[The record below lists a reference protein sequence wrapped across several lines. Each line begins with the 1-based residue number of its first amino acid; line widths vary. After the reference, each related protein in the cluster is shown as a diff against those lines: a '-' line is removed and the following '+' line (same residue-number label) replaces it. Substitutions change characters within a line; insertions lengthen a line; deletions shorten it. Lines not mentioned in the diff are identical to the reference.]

1 MNDKQQLAA
10 MGAQYRLTEEQAKLL
25 AERMPQ
31 SGVLQILDV
40 EPLCMAKRIEEL
52 EAQLE
57 KLTNRLAWRNTGSP
71 NGLRRFMTQKQYKAQ
86 TPGVQKW
93 YEPIRYEVPE
103 GCAML
108 YVGSGM
114 FAKCDWEDWPRVM
127 GYWWRLSTE
136 REPTRYAQA
145 HDSHDTL
152 KRKRVAM
159 HRLILSARD
168 GDVVDHINGD
178 GLDNRRSNLR
188 IVTIQQNAF
197 NQKHHGGSSRHKGV
211 SYRADSGTWR
221 AYITKD
227 GKRRYLGTF
236 ASEDDAARAYNNEA
250 ERLFGEHAK
259 LNAAAPSPDSAK

>member
-1 MNDKQQLAA
+1 MNDKQKLAA
-10 MGAQYRLTEEQAKLL
+10 MGEQLTAMG
-25 AERMPQ
+25 ERM
-31 SGVLQILDV
+31 GVQV
-40 EPLCMAKRIEEL
+40 QPLCMAKRIEEL
-52 EAQLE
+52 EAQVRVMAELLRDARPYMDHRGGAGVKGYT
-57 KLTNRLAWRNTGSP
+57 KLAKEIDSALACK
-71 NGLRRFMTQKQYKAQ
+71 M
-86 TPGVQKW
+86 
-93 YEPIRYEVPE
+93 PIQGTPE

-136 REPTRYAQA
+136 RGSTRYAQA

>member
-1 MNDKQQLAA
+1 MSDKKQLAA
-10 MGAQYRLTEEQAKLL
+10 MGAQYRLTEEQAKAL
-25 AERMPQ
+25 AERMPKT
-31 SGVLQILDV
+31 GVLQILDD
-40 EPLCMAKRIEEL
+40 EPMCMAKRIEEL
-52 EAQLE
+52 EAQVMVMAGLLRE
-57 KLTNRLAWRNTGSP
+57 ARPYMDHRGGAGVKGYTQLAKEIDSALAGN
-71 NGLRRFMTQKQYKAQ
+71 L
-86 TPGVQKW
+86 
-93 YEPIRYEVPE
+93 PIQGTPE

-136 REPTRYAQA
+136 RGSTRYAQA

-159 HRLILSARD
+159 HRMILSARD

-259 LNAAAPSPDSAK
+259 LNAAAPSPDTTK